1 MTKRLLLAAIAV
13 GLAWASTAGPAPAF
27 EGRRG
32 GNRPVPWHNEW
43 YDPAWG
49 QPVALVVPPTAGTHT
64 EYGWGV
70 GGTRT
75 VPILNQYRRGYP
87 GDGGAYGGGFY
98 PTPYWPSDT
107 NQFGVYYIRGPW

>member
-1 MTKRLLLAAIAV
+1 MTKRNLLCALVVLGVGALAAQF
-13 GLAWASTAGPAPAF
+13 ASAF
-27 EGRRG
+27 EPRQPI
-32 GNRPVPWHNEW
+32 NRVPWHNEY

-49 QPVALVVPPTAGTHT
+49 EPLALVVPPTANTQT
-64 EYGWGV
+64 QYGWGV

-75 VPILNQYRRGYP
+75 TPIPVQFSRYYP
-87 GDGGAYGGGFY
+87 GYGGSYGRFY